1 MGTMEML
8 KIESGKTISS
18 QVYDHLR
25 REIVQNHLLPQ
36 TRLSEGSLCETF
48 GVSRQPIR
56 EVLLRLSGD
65 KLVTIHPQRGTF
77 ISPMSLSLFYA
88 AQFIREA
95 VEVEVI
101 ARITATSDAALLDAL
116 DQELSLQ
123 DTFAAHGDS
132 IRFFQS
138 DETFHRIISE
148 RCGMPMLWPE
158 LLNHKLHLD
167 RVRHL
172 TIVTEAMMAGL
183 IAEHREIWVAIR
195 SRDPALAQDAMRRH
209 LRAALR
215 KVELLRTANPAWF
228 ME

>member
-1 MGTMEML
+1 MELL
-8 KIESGKTISS
+8 KLESGKTISS

-25 REIVQNHLLPQ
+25 HEIIQNRLTPN

-77 ISPMSLSLFYA
+77 VSPMSLSLFYA

-95 VEVEVI
+95 VEVEVV
-101 ARITATSDAALLDAL
+101 ARITATADQGLLDAL

-138 DETFHRIISE
+138 DETFHRLITA
-148 RCGMPMLWPE
+148 RCGIPALWSE
-158 LLNHKLHLD
+158 LLDHKLHLD

-183 IAEHREIWVAIR
+183 IAEHRTIWAAIR
-195 SRDPALAQDAMRRH
+195 SRDPVVAQDAMRRH
-209 LRAALR
+209 LRAALH
-215 KVELLRTANPAWF
+215 KVEVLRAANPNWF